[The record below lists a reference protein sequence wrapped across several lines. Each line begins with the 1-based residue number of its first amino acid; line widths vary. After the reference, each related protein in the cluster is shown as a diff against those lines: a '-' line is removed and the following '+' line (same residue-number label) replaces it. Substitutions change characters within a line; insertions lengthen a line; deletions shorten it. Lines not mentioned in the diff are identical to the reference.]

1 MSAVVRTTYEY
12 ARPLTVEEFERI
24 PEGAG
29 KQELV
34 DGRVVELAPVGDV
47 HGLVA
52 GEVHAALRAYVRRR
66 RRGGRP
72 AGHVRIETGYQ
83 LRPGP
88 PGTRGT
94 RGTRAPDVSYYRA
107 RPQTRGIVRGAPDL
121 AVEVLSPD
129 EGSAAVQDKV
139 AEYLAAGVPLVWVLD
154 TAREAA
160 TVHRPGQPA
169 RVLGP
174 EAVLTGEEVLPGFR
188 LPLVELWATVAAEYA
203 DAPEGADEVDA

>member
-12 ARPLTVEEFERI
+12 AHPLTVEDFERL
-24 PEGAG
+24 PESEG

-72 AGHVRIETGYQ
+72 GGHVRIETGYQ

-94 RGTRAPDVSYYRA
+94 RAPDVSYYRA
-107 RPQTRGIVRGAPDL
+107 RPRTRGIVRGAPDL

-129 EGSAAVQDKV
+129 EGPTEVQDKV
-139 AEYLAAGVPLVWVLD
+139 AEYLAAGVPLVWVVD
-154 TAREAA
+154 TAREA
-160 TVHRPGQPA
+160 VVRHRPEQPA
-169 RVLGP
+169 RVFGRT
-174 EAVLTGEEVLPGFR
+174 EVLTGEDVLPGFR
-188 LPLVELWATVAAEYA
+188 LPLAELWTTVAAEYA
-203 DAPEGADEVDA
+203 EDADVGGGADA

>member
-12 ARPLTVEEFERI
+12 ARPLTVEEFERL

-94 RGTRAPDVSYYRA
+94 RAPDVSYYRA

-129 EGSAAVQDKV
+129 EGPAAVQDKV

-154 TAREAA
+154 TAREAV
-160 TVHRPGQPA
+160 TVHVPGQPA
-169 RVLGP
+169 RVLGSA
-174 EAVLTGEEVLPGFR
+174 EVLTGDEVLPGFR

-203 DAPEGADEVDA
+203 DARAGADEADA